1 MEESKAQEDQKDQ
14 MPKSEEESSDNG
26 SKTSAKN
33 IPMMN
38 NPMFM
43 GIVAIVVIAV
53 LAIAGYFLFFNSD
66 SEKEYEKLDGFTV
79 YEGEDFQIQYP
90 EDWTFEEGFQISFY
104 DQSYVDA
111 GEYNPNLNI
120 TTTSEEGA
128 TSFSNS
134 DCDDFTE
141 AVSVQY
147 DLYMDNAEILS
158 NEVVDTTYQKD
169 ACSIVVT
176 GEFLDLKSEIKQ
188 VVFAEDG
195 EVYIVTLTYEADTK
209 AELDTLEQMLD
220 TFQII
225 EKGE

>member
-1 MEESKAQEDQKDQ
+1 